1 MKPRFR
7 TTLAACAATV
17 ATFTAADAAAQCAS
31 LTGLDAQPVGI
42 AGTTRYRVALEAS
55 RKNAAIFGAVASAE
69 KVVLPNLQQG
79 SSSAAMIDLSL
90 LYGATKVPTTC
101 GGLVLYDT
109 DMTAGNVAFG
119 FRYGP
124 VSAFYSAGVASTLFT
139 PGGAAGRYIYP
150 PFIGGLGWFYALGAP
165 LIGAG
170 TSQKD
175 VYSITSDYIAGLQ
188 LHGGKLVAASAGY
201 IGSKGLYANASLPV
215 IRAFVSSALTENI
228 KQLGYLRAGF
238 DALDWA
244 FPKEAVKA
252 IGSTSI
258 YGRVLRSYAIPE
270 VGAPVAPTKET
281 AARSLVTGH
290 FEQMNIGGH
299 FDIVSS
305 FTVKPKPDLY
315 HLSIGYTPSS
325 PELAWY
331 EQKARIARPYDRKN
345 TEFRF
350 EIGVVKLPDQT
361 YYGVRG
367 GPKFHAAIDLIGV
380 WIGGKLS
387 IRLNDADVLA
397 NFPYAY
403 NALHFY
409 FVFPF
414 GIEKPK
420 EE

>member
-1 MKPRFR
+1 MKAPFR
-7 TTLAACAATV
+7 TAFAVSAAALAILAAR
-17 ATFTAADAAAQCAS
+17 DASAQCAS

-69 KVVLPNLQQG
+69 RVVLPNLQQG

-90 LYGATKVPTTC
+90 LYGATKVPTQC

-109 DMTAGNVAFG
+109 DMTAGNLAFG
-119 FRYGP
+119 FRLGP

-139 PGGAAGRYIYP
+139 PGGAVGRYLYP
-150 PFIGGLGWFYALGAP
+150 TFIGGLGWFYAAAAP
-165 LIGAG
+165 LLGAG
-170 TSQKD
+170 TSRHD

-201 IGSKGLYANASLPV
+201 IGSKGLYANVSLPV
-215 IRAFVSSALTENI
+215 IRAFVSSALTENV
-228 KQLGYLRAGF
+228 KELGYLRGGF

-244 FPKEAVKA
+244 LPKSALETV
-252 IGSTSI
+252 GSTSI
-258 YGRVLRSYAIPE
+258 YARSLRSYATPP
-270 VGAPVAPTKET
+270 VGVASEPTKDT
-281 AARSLVTGH
+281 SFRSLLTGH
-290 FEQMNIGGH
+290 FEQMKIAGH
-299 FDIVSS
+299 FDLVSA

-315 HLSIGYTPSS
+315 HLSIGYSPSN
-325 PELAWY
+325 PEPSYWEA
-331 EQKARIARPYDRKN
+331 KRRIARPYDREH

-350 EIGVVKLPDQT
+350 EIGIVKLPDQT
-361 YYGVRG
+361 YYGVKG

-403 NALHFY
+403 NALHLY
-409 FVFPF
+409 FIFPF
-414 GIEKPK
+414 GIETPK
-420 EE
+420 DG